1 MSRVFGESSS
11 PTAIRRIMSQSVNT
25 SGPLILL
32 LGGARAGKSTYA
44 MRLAQ
49 DERAS
54 GDEICYIATAQ
65 GLDEDM
71 TKRIARHRAER
82 PTHWRTIEEPCEID
96 EALRQASEAGIV
108 IVDCLTLFVSNWLM
122 RHKDEH
128 ECEQFVRRI
137 TSNFLTIA
145 RTRQQTIICVS
156 NEVGLG
162 VVPDTNLGRVFRDLL
177 GRVNQEFA
185 AAADEVYLLMAG
197 LPLQLKPTA

>member
-1 MSRVFGESSS
+1 
-11 PTAIRRIMSQSVNT
+11 MSQNLT
-25 SGPLILL
+25 NSGRMILL
-32 LGGARAGKSTYA
+32 LGGARAGKSAYA

-49 DERAS
+49 DGERAS
-54 GDEICYIATAQ
+54 GDEVCFIATAQ

-82 PTHWRTIEEPCEID
+82 PTNWRTIEEPCQID
-96 EALRQASEAGIV
+96 EALRQASEARIV

-122 RHKDEH
+122 RHEDEH

-137 TSNFLTIA
+137 TCNFLALA
-145 RTRQQTIICVS
+145 RSRQQTIICVS

-162 VVPDTNLGRVFRDLL
+162 VVPDTGLGRVFRDLL

-185 AAADEVYLLMAG
+185 AAADEVYLLVAG